1 MLVVTTT
8 VGMVHGVHSHTT
20 STGPVVTL
28 SPVFVVSTTGLEQRL
43 VDTSTT
49 SDDSNSRP
57 RTAADGLLRTRW
69 QPDPGLVVVGAVS
82 NDGSVVAGS
91 PGEGATVT
99 DLLLD
104 VADDGTLG
112 ALADGEDVS
121 DGESRLFAAV
131 DEGAGVHALGGDESL
146 LAELEAVGVTEDD
159 TGEGSTTSSV
169 VNDLLYD
176 STNISVT
183 LSEIEGTELCGVL
196 VVVGV
201 RFEDSVRSPLSPD
214 NPTHC
219 VLVVGDLRFSRNG

>member
-8 VGMVHGVHSHTT
+8 VRMVDGVHSHTT

-28 SPVFVVSTTGLEQRL
+28 SPVFVVSTASLEQRL

-49 SDDSNSRP
+49 GDDSNSRP
-57 RTAADGLLRTRW
+57 GTAADRLLRTRR
-69 QPDPGLVVVGAVS
+69 QPDPGLVVVGAVA
-82 NDGSVVAGS
+82 NDGGVVAGS
-91 PGEGATVT
+91 PGERTTVA

-112 ALADGEDVS
+112 ALADWEDVA
-121 DGESRLFAAV
+121 DGEGCLFAAV
-131 DEGAGVHALGGDESL
+131 DEGAGVHALGSDESL

-159 TGEGSTTSSV
+159 AGEGCTTASV

-176 STNISVT
+176 PTNISVT
-183 LSEIEGTELCGVL
+183 LSEIEGTELGGVL

-214 NPTHC
+214 YPTHC
-219 VLVVGDLRFSRNG
+219 VLVVG